1 VDLQAN
7 PKSIS
12 HQPKHN
18 SRVADTVALVVPHPT
33 RSLSLERHG
42 ALGMVRVWK
51 QSLLI

>member
-18 SRVADTVALVVPHPT
+18 SRVPEKQCQQL
-33 RSLSLERHG
+33 RRH
-42 ALGMVRVWK
+42 RY
-51 QSLLI
+51 